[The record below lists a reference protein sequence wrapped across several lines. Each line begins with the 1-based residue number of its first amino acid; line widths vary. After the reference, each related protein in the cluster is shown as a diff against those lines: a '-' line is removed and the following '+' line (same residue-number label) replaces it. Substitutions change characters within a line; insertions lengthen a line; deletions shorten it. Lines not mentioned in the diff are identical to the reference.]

1 MPPQPVRLCGGPR
14 PSGPVSTMPDGHEN
28 NALRDLL
35 EHERARRFA
44 ARRVR
49 EQLAAIAAQAPGYLI
64 TTEHYPGRRER
75 FVAKATSPVAHP
87 NLVMTDDLDE
97 LFVELLG
104 RPGSAQIISFTAPTA
119 KGGDDEAS

>member
-1 MPPQPVRLCGGPR
+1 M
-14 PSGPVSTMPDGHEN
+14 MPDGHEN
-28 NALRDLL
+28 NAPRDLL
-35 EHERARRFA
+35 EHERARLFA

-49 EQLAAIAAQAPGYLI
+49 EQSAAIAAQAPGYLI

-75 FVAKATSPVAHP
+75 FVAKAISSVVHP
-87 NLVMTDDLDE
+87 HLVMTDDLDE

-104 RPGSAQIISFTAPTA
+104 PAWSARITSFTASTV